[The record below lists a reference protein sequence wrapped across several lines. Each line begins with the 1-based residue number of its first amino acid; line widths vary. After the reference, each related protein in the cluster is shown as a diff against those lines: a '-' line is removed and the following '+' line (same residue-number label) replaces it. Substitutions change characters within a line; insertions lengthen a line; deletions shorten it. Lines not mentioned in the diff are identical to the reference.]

1 MTNTD
6 AAAASPTTTAA
17 AAPAT
22 DNTAAT
28 ATTTAAPATATTA
41 AAITATPATCTA
53 SATTP
58 HATSSTTATSA
69 SATKFSISAITDAI
83 VKIITALVIAR
94 CWYIGWASDWV
105 VEAPHS
111 YLIQTL
117 FVMFYTALALHTR
130 RIYPQVIL
138 GLIWFTVFSSY
149 SIFAD
154 KIIFNYNERGYAIGF
169 CLLMMLLSIPAI
181 LSVSCCG
188 ISDINKI
195 LRSAFDFR
203 TPRRD
208 ALFPYFCLFII
219 LFISFLML
227 FPTLSLFFTCLAS
240 PYSFF
245 ILSALWLLPLPA
257 ALLRRLKTWH
267 AAAPTPPQAPKNCKT
282 DTLPQTTRL
291 SLWRRSQ
298 PCFRLA
304 IVILCILAM
313 LVPEFKSGEAL
324 LTTCLIIGV
333 CAELIFFYKQKK
345 TILPPQTQT
354 AKQPFGN
361 ASANNIAQPVSTN
374 STSANSPH
382 PNAPQNFDTPKNSAP
397 LLPTQQSLLQRS
409 SRCWNFFL
417 HTIGFI
423 ILFIIYTIASI
434 NITTYGFELKYG
446 DMCIGNC
453 YSPTVVE
460 RRF

>member
-1 MTNTD
+1 MTDTD
-6 AAAASPTTTAA
+6 TAAASPTTTAA

-22 DNTAAT
+22 AT
-28 ATTTAAPATATTA
+28 TTA

-58 HATSSTTATSA
+58 HATGTTTATSA
-69 SATKFSISAITDAI
+69 SATKFSISVITDAI
-83 VKIITALVIAR
+83 VKIITALVIAK

-138 GLIWFTVFSSY
+138 GLIWFTIFSSY

-154 KIIFNYNERGYAIGF
+154 KIIFNYNERGYAIYF
-169 CLLMMLLSIPAI
+169 CFLMMLLSIPVI

-208 ALFPYFCLFII
+208 ALLPYFCHFII
-219 LFISFLML
+219 LFILFLM
-227 FPTLSLFFTCLAS
+227 LSLFFTCLDS

-245 ILSALWLLPLPA
+245 ILLALWLLPLPA

-361 ASANNIAQPVSTN
+361 ASADNIAQPVSTN

-382 PNAPQNFDTPKNSAP
+382 PNAPQNFDAPKNSAP

>member
-1 MTNTD
+1 MTNTND
-6 AAAASPTTTAA
+6 TSTINDITVAT
-17 AAPAT
+17 PAT
-22 DNTAAT
+22 DTAT
-28 ATTTAAPATATTA
+28 ATTDTA
-41 AAITATPATCTA
+41 ATCTVA
-53 SATTP
+53 ATTP
-58 HATSSTTATSA
+58 HATGSTTATSA

-83 VKIITALVIAR
+83 VKIITALIIAR

-227 FPTLSLFFTCLAS
+227 FPTLSLFFTCLDS

-245 ILSALWLLPLPA
+245 ILLALWLLPLPA

-354 AKQPFGN
+354 AKHPFGN

-382 PNAPQNFDTPKNSAP
+382 PNAPQNFDAPKNSAP

-423 ILFIIYTIASI
+423 ILFIIYTTASI

-446 DMCIGNC
+446 DKCIGNC

>member
-22 DNTAAT
+22 AATAAAPATDNTAAT
-28 ATTTAAPATATTA
+28 ATTAAASATCTATATTPHATATTA
-41 AAITATPATCTA
+41 ATCTA
-53 SATTP
+53 
-58 HATSSTTATSA
+58 TAA
-69 SATKFSISAITDAI
+69 KFSISAITDAI
-83 VKIITALVIAR
+83 VKIITALIIAR

-154 KIIFNYNERGYAIGF
+154 KIIFNYNERKYAIYF
-169 CLLMMLLSIPAI
+169 CFLMMLLSIPVI

-188 ISDINKI
+188 ISDIKKI

-208 ALFPYFCLFII
+208 ALFPYFCHFII
-219 LFISFLML
+219 LFILFLM
-227 FPTLSLFFTCLAS
+227 LSLFFTCLDS

-245 ILSALWLLPLPA
+245 ILLALWLLPLPA

-382 PNAPQNFDTPKNSAP
+382 PNAPQNFDAPKNSAP

-423 ILFIIYTIASI
+423 ILFIIYTTASI

-446 DMCIGNC
+446 DKCIGNC

>member
-1 MTNTD
+1 MTDTD
-6 AAAASPTTTAA
+6 TAAASPTTTAA

-22 DNTAAT
+22 AT
-28 ATTTAAPATATTA
+28 TTA

-58 HATSSTTATSA
+58 HATGTTTATSA

-83 VKIITALVIAR
+83 VKIITALVIAK

-169 CLLMMLLSIPAI
+169 CFLMMLLSIPVI

-219 LFISFLML
+219 LFILFLML

-240 PYSFF
+240 PHSFF

-267 AAAPTPPQAPKNCKT
+267 AAAPTPPHAPKNCKT

-313 LVPEFKSGEAL
+313 LVPEFKSGAAL

-361 ASANNIAQPVSTN
+361 ASADNIAQPVSTN

-382 PNAPQNFDTPKNSAP
+382 PNAPQNFDAPKNSAP